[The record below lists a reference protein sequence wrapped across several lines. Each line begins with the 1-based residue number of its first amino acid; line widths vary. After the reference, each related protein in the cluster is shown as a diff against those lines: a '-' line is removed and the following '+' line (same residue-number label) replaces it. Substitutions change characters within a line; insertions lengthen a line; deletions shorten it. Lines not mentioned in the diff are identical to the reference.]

1 MLSLDVVDVV
11 GETQMDVHHDVERR
25 RLDENGKPVSE
36 EVIRELESE
45 AKRVIAERG
54 PDYCGDCYG
63 ADPPEGGCCNSC
75 DAVREAYMLHNWS
88 FTSPDDIEQCAQE
101 HWSEHVREQNHE
113 GCNIAGEVRV
123 NKVVGNLHF
132 SPGRT
137 FQRNDIHTHDLVPY
151 LHGTGDD
158 VHHFGHK
165 IHRFSFGMEDEFAIE
180 RTSRGRRQGPLK
192 NRMGIEN
199 ALEGRSA
206 KTLSSNYMFQYF
218 LKVVPVEVHKLNGHE
233 MSTYQYSAT
242 SYERNLE
249 DFDRGGQMSG
259 HIVRMIEGIPGVYF
273 NYEISPL
280 RVIQTEWHHSIWH
293 LVSNLFA
300 LIGGIVTVAG
310 LIDGAIYRS
319 RRTFNIVRGYGDD
332 SEGLSMEAKLL

>member
-1 MLSLDVVDVV
+1 
-11 GETQMDVHHDVERR
+11 
-25 RLDENGKPVSE
+25 
-36 EVIRELESE
+36 
-45 AKRVIAERG
+45 
-54 PDYCGDCYG
+54 
-63 ADPPEGGCCNSC
+63 
-75 DAVREAYMLHNWS
+75 
-88 FTSPDDIEQCAQE
+88 
-101 HWSEHVREQNHE
+101 
-113 GCNIAGEVRV
+113 
-123 NKVVGNLHF
+123 
-132 SPGRT
+132 
-137 FQRNDIHTHDLVPY
+137 
-151 LHGTGDD
+151 
-158 VHHFGHK
+158 
-165 IHRFSFGMEDEFAIE
+165 MEDEFAIE

-249 DFDRGGQMSG
+249 DFDRAGQMSG

-310 LIDGAIYRS
+310 LIDGAIY
-319 RRTFNIVRGYGDD
+319 
-332 SEGLSMEAKLL
+332 LSLIHI